1 LRPADR
7 QRRRDRPSS
16 SPRRI
21 NRGAV
26 GLPAPDGSTKMSETR
41 DVRSNSVL
49 IKGYAARRLYNTT
62 DLTTVS
68 LYDLAQMILSHRRFV
83 VRDAETGA
91 DVTRE
96 ILGRLH

>member
-1 LRPADR
+1 
-7 QRRRDRPSS
+7 
-16 SPRRI
+16 
-21 NRGAV
+21 
-26 GLPAPDGSTKMSETR
+26 
-41 DVRSNSVL
+41 
-49 IKGYAARRLYNTT
+49 
-62 DLTTVS
+62 

>member
-1 LRPADR
+1 
-7 QRRRDRPSS
+7 
-16 SPRRI
+16 
-21 NRGAV
+21 
-26 GLPAPDGSTKMSETR
+26 MSETR

-49 IKGYAARRLYNTT
+49 IKRYAARRLYNTT